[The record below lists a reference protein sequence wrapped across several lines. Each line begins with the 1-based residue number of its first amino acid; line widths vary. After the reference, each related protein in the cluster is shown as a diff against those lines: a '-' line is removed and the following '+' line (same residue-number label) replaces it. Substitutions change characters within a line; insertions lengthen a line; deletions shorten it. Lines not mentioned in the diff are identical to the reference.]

1 MGLPMA
7 SERAMVL
14 GRWGRTSSV
23 PCLTAVE
30 MGEQQQRRRAIRV
43 LIVDDDP
50 LFRLGVAAALAG
62 DDQLEFVLSE
72 AGDGEAALA
81 LIASE
86 EPAVVL
92 LDLNMPR
99 LDGHAVARH
108 LKQRWPHIRII
119 VLTGSDSVEDRWRAE
134 RAGVDAFVEKRLAV
148 PQLSALIASL

>member
-1 MGLPMA
+1 
-7 SERAMVL
+7 
-14 GRWGRTSSV
+14 
-23 PCLTAVE
+23 
-30 MGEQQQRRRAIRV
+30 MGEQDLRRRAIRV

-62 DDQLEFVLSE
+62 DDQLEFILSE

-99 LDGHAVARH
+99 LDGHAVARR
-108 LKQRWPHIRII
+108 LKERWPQVRVI
-119 VLTGSDSVEDRWRAE
+119 VLTGSVAAEDRLRAE
-134 RAGVDAFVEKRLAV
+134 RAGVDAFLEKRQLV
-148 PQLSALIASL
+148 DTQLSALIASI